1 MKSDYQYVVNTK
13 GETTGVLLSPK
24 TFEAYEEHAIDQAIA
39 QAARDSK
46 GEAGRPLDDF
56 LAELRLEG
64 QIDV

>member
-1 MKSDYQYVVNTK
+1 MKSDCQYVVNTE

-24 TFEAYEEHAIDQAIA
+24 AFEAYEEYAIDQAIA
-39 QAARDSK
+39 QEACDSK

>member
-24 TFEAYEEHAIDQAIA
+24 AFEAYEEYLIDQAIA
-39 QAARDSK
+39 QTARDSK

-56 LAELRLEG
+56 LTELRHEG
-64 QIDV
+64 EIDV